1 MRPISLTLY
10 LTIIVT
16 TIILRKSLGKPLL
29 VLSKANVS
37 ERDSYK
43 DSDNVSDHY
52 DVNVNVDVNLNVN
65 VKVKVN
71 DQRNCVPC
79 ADDGLK
85 ELAKDRFNTT
95 VVFYNYEVLNYSA
108 RYPVQYS
115 GHVWMMYR
123 LSVATTACSYKCR
136 MRVVANDTFYVGV
149 YNLLNNYYPLFS
161 HTMGMCHGRRG
172 CWLPFFERHC
182 SRHVGLVTQWD
193 EHAFKLLNDEF

>member
-10 LTIIVT
+10 LTIIVM
-16 TIILRKSLGKPLL
+16 TIIIRKNFGKPL
-29 VLSKANVS
+29 VLN
-37 ERDSYK
+37 DST
-43 DSDNVSDHY
+43 SD
-52 DVNVNVDVNLNVN
+52 VDMR
-65 VKVKVN
+65 
-71 DQRNCVPC
+71 QTSRRRNCIPC

-123 LSVATTACSYKCR
+123 LSTFTTSCSYKCR

-172 CWLPFFERHC
+172 CWLPFFERNC
-182 SRHVGLVTQWD
+182 NRHVGLVTQWD